1 MVIKFTPSI
10 NRQVSYTNKI
20 PEPLEALFNQIRLEH
35 YEELYEPEADGTAS
49 LEDTLNEVLEAM
61 RSSNETLSHLRYVW
75 MALIITLVVEPT
87 VKYYQPQG
95 KLSPKNIIN
104 LMVRW
109 IIATINKSIS
119 SESTTEIVVDKLI
132 CQITGNC
139 DFDFQTEIASLQ
151 VINEALDVFRN
162 AVRVL
167 DYNQAVEAILEIL
180 DDCLEGYAIFPG
192 SYGRRELFEWWLFD
206 VVPASFYLKPP
217 KYFYIVE
224 GLQNKETI
232 RLRQTSLM
240 NDISYLLQLM
250 VQLDITNEVQKNS
263 QHLFNYNNIA
273 KDKEINIEFKSSS
286 FNSII
291 NTRHDR
297 KITQFV

>member
-10 NRQVSYTNKI
+10 NRQVSYTNNI

-49 LEDTLNEVLEAM
+49 LEDTLNEVLEAT

-75 MALIITLVVEPT
+75 MTLIITLVVEPT
-87 VKYYQPQG
+87 VKHYQPQG

-109 IIATINKSIS
+109 IIETINKSIS
-119 SESTTEIVVDKLI
+119 SESTTKIAVDKLI
-132 CQITGNC
+132 GQITENC

-240 NDISYLLQLM
+240 NDISYLLQSM
-250 VQLDITNEVQKNS
+250 VQLDIKNEDQKNS
-263 QHLFNYNNIA
+263 QHLFNYNNIV
-273 KDKEINIEFKSSS
+273 KDKEINIELNSSS
-286 FNSII
+286 FNSIK
-291 NTRHDR
+291 NTRNYG